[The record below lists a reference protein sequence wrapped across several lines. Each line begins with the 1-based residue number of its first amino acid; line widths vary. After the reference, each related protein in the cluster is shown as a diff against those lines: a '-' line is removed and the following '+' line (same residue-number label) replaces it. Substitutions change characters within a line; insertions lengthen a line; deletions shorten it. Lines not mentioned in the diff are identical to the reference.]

1 MHGAGTKLPRPQ
13 DVMTLQQPR
22 IPPIAVV
29 LRVVSIL
36 GMGLTVSGCVLALVA
51 AEWWWAIGTA
61 LGFLP
66 FLAMMALVDR
76 LIPDLESWNPDNQSR
91 ED

>member
-1 MHGAGTKLPRPQ
+1 MS
-13 DVMTLQQPR
+13 LQQPR

-36 GMGLTVSGCVLALVA
+36 GMGLTVSGCVLALVG
-51 AEWWWAIGTA
+51 AEWWWALGTA

-66 FLAMMALVDR
+66 FLGMMAIVDR
-76 LIPDLESWNPDNQSR
+76 LIPDPAAWRPPDDGDP
-91 ED
+91 EP